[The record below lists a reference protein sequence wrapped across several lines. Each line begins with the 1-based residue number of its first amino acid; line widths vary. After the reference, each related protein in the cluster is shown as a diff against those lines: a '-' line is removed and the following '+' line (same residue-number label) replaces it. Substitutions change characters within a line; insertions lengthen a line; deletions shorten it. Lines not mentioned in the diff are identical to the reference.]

1 MSNTTGRQRWES
13 DAQILDDAPIFPPR
27 EPQSRTLAN
36 EVFEKLRADILST
49 SLPPGMKL
57 RFDDL
62 REAYG
67 VGLSPLREALSRLA
81 ENRLVVATGQR
92 GFRVPSVSVKDILDI
107 AMVRKEVE
115 GLALRL
121 SIKNGDDAW
130 EARVVAA
137 RHKVALLEKAG
148 KNVAES
154 VWESRH
160 REFHLT
166 LVSACNSECLLHLH
180 GLLTDQFDRYRRL
193 SAQSRLPNAPRSLIH
208 QRILDAALGRNADL
222 AVKLLAD
229 HIDEAAKLIV
239 NGLSDPTAKWKAA
252 KPGKAPRRSRK

>member
-1 MSNTTGRQRWES
+1 MKHSISE
-13 DAQILDDAPIFPPR
+13 DAPIFPPR

-62 REAYG
+62 REAYK

-92 GFRVPSVSVKDILDI
+92 GFRVPSVSVRDILDI

-137 RHKVALLEKAG
+137 RHKVTLLEKAG
-148 KNVAES
+148 RNVAEDI
-154 VWESRH
+154 WESRH
-160 REFHLT
+160 REFHYT
-166 LVSACNSECLLHLH
+166 LVSACQSDCLLHLH
-180 GLLTDQFDRYRRL
+180 GLLSDQFDRYRRL
-193 SAQSRLPNAPRSLIH
+193 SAQSRLPNSPRSLIH
-208 QRILDAALGRNADL
+208 QQILEAALKRNADL
-222 AVKLLAD
+222 AVRLLGE
-229 HIDEAAKLIV
+229 HIEEAARLIV
-239 NGLSDPTAKWKAA
+239 AGLSPPEERRKPEKPAK
-252 KPGKAPRRSRK
+252 RSRRA

>member
-1 MSNTTGRQRWES
+1 MKYPVSEDVPLFMQ
-13 DAQILDDAPIFPPR
+13 R

-36 EVFEKLRADILST
+36 ETFERLRADILST

-62 REAYG
+62 REAYK

-92 GFRVPSVSVKDILDI
+92 GFRVPSVSVRDILDI

-130 EARVVAA
+130 EARVIAA
-137 RHKVALLEKAG
+137 RHKVTLLEKAG
-148 KNVAES
+148 KNVAEDI
-154 VWESRH
+154 WESRH
-160 REFHLT
+160 REFHYT
-166 LVSACNSECLLHLH
+166 LVSACQSECLLHLH
-180 GLLTDQFDRYRRL
+180 RLLSDQFDRYRRL
-193 SAQSRLPNAPRSLIH
+193 SVQSRLPNSPRSLIH
-208 QRILDAALGRNADL
+208 QKILDAALRRNIDL
-222 AVKLLAD
+222 AVRLLGE
-229 HIDEAAKLIV
+229 HIDKAARLIV
-239 NGLSDPTAKWKAA
+239 AGLSQPEE
-252 KPGKAPRRSRK
+252 RRHPKRSLERGATRRNQLHQR